1 MIRASIDEDRPTIL
15 AVINDAAQAYKGVIP
30 ADRWHEPYMPPAELA
45 QEIAAG
51 VRFWVAEENGRV
63 IGVMGIQ
70 DKGEVALVRHAYVA
84 TVLQRKGVGAGLLKH
99 VQSLTSK
106 PMLIGTW
113 RDATWAIDFYRRNGF
128 TLLSE
133 RDKDSLLRRFWSIPA
148 RQAETS
154 VVLADQRWMEQAAAA
169 KA

>member
-1 MIRASIDEDRPTIL
+1 MIRQSREDDLTAVL

-30 ADRWHEPYMPPAELA
+30 ADRWHEPYMPLAELA
-45 QEIAAG
+45 QEIADG

-84 TVLQRKGVGAGLLKH
+84 TALQRKGIGAGLLKH
-99 VQSLTSK
+99 VQGLTSK

-113 RDATWAIDFYRRNGF
+113 RDAAWAIDFYRRNGF
-128 TLLSE
+128 TLLSD
-133 RDKDSLLRRFWSIPA
+133 RDKDFLLRKFWSIPT

-154 VVLADQRWMEQAAAA
+154 VVLADQRWMERAAAA

>member
-1 MIRASIDEDRPTIL
+1 MIRQSREDDLTAVL

-30 ADRWHEPYMPPAELA
+30 ADRWHEPYMPLAELA

-51 VRFWVAEENGRV
+51 VRFWIAEENGRV

-84 TVLQRKGVGAGLLKH
+84 TVLQRKSVGAALLKH
-99 VQSLTSK
+99 VQSLTSQ

-128 TLLSE
+128 TLLSDA
-133 RDKDSLLRRFWSIPA
+133 DKDELLRRFWSIPA

-154 VVLADQRWMEQAAAA
+154 VVLADRRWMERAISG
-169 KA
+169 

>member
-1 MIRASIDEDRPTIL
+1 MIRQSRDDDLTAVL
-15 AVINDAAQAYKGVIP
+15 AVINDAAQAYKGAIP
-30 ADRWHEPYMPPAELA
+30 ADRWHEPYMPPADLA
-45 QEIAAG
+45 QEIADG
-51 VRFWVAEENGRV
+51 VRFWVAEESGRV

-99 VQSLTSK
+99 VQGLTTK

-128 TLLSE
+128 TLLSDS
-133 RDKDSLLRRFWSIPA
+133 DKDVLLRRFWSIPA

-154 VVLADQRWMEQAAAA
+154 VVLADQRWVERAAAA

>member
-1 MIRASIDEDRPTIL
+1 MIRQSREDDLTAVL

-30 ADRWHEPYMPPAELA
+30 ADRWHEPYMPAAELA

-51 VRFWVAEENGRV
+51 VRFWVAEQDGRV

-99 VQSLTSK
+99 VQGLTQK

-113 RDATWAIDFYRRNGF
+113 RDATWAIDFYRRNVF
-128 TLLSE
+128 TLLSDS
-133 RDKDSLLRRFWSIPA
+133 DKDELLRRFWSIPA

-154 VVLADQRWMEQAAAA
+154 VVLADQRWMERAASA

>member
-1 MIRASIDEDRPTIL
+1 MIRASIEQDRPTIL

-51 VRFWVAEENGRV
+51 VRFWVAEQNGRV

-84 TVLQRKGVGAGLLKH
+84 TVLQRKGVGARLLKH
-99 VQSLTSK
+99 VQGLTSK

-128 TLLSE
+128 TLLSD
-133 RDKDSLLRRFWSIPA
+133 RDKNFLLQRFWSIPA

-154 VVLADQRWMEQAAAA
+154 VVLADQRWMERAASA

>member
-1 MIRASIDEDRPTIL
+1 MIRESREDDLPAVL

-51 VRFWVAEENGRV
+51 VRFWITEQNGRV

-99 VQSLTSK
+99 VQGLTSK

-113 RDATWAIDFYRRNGF
+113 RDAAWAIDFYRRNGF
-128 TLLSE
+128 TLLSDS
-133 RDKDSLLRRFWSIPA
+133 DKDELLRRFWSIPP

-154 VVLADQRWMEQAAAA
+154 VVLADQRWMQRAASA